1 MKRAFAFGFI
11 ASAWAGLTLAA
22 PASAEESAYG
32 CVGLHQ
38 DRTLETIEGRD
49 GMFFRVAQDIMMQ
62 RRYSDRA
69 VDAMG
74 ALSAALET
82 RGTRLVVALVPTK
95 AVVVPHLLP
104 EKAEAFGFD
113 FDTAVFVQRN
123 IQHRLEAAGV
133 TTVDLWPAMHGADKT
148 AVPFFGTDT
157 HWNAHGAELA
167 ASAIAQKISADP
179 FYDALPKTQFS
190 TTAVGPVSIISSMRR
205 IIQMRC
211 RQSVPEATT
220 TLYETAV
227 AQPLGAIDIGL
238 GDGSLDIGLGDAPLD
253 IGLGDAPL
261 DIGLGDAQVD
271 IGLDDAPVDIGLGDA
286 PLDIGLGDAP
296 LDIGLGDAPA
306 VATTR
311 SPGQGLPIAL
321 VGTSFSDIP
330 EVNFPGFLAQHS
342 SLETVNYAITGGGL
356 YSAITSYLTSDD
368 FQSNPPAFLVWE
380 APVYLNPMNDGDQ
393 PMRELVAAA
402 SGTCRQPVALQ
413 PGADGQSWIAALPQ
427 GLSHAETLFLDTGS
441 RATRE
446 VAFRFT
452 APSGRTRTK
461 SILRGDRARLNGRF
475 YMPLSGLWS
484 EGAATVEITATTP
497 FGASPRLFT
506 CTATPS

>member
-261 DIGLGDAQVD
+261 DIGLGDA
-271 IGLDDAPVDIGLGDA
+271 
-286 PLDIGLGDAP
+286 
-296 LDIGLGDAPA
+296 PA